1 MITKLTRDQK
11 SPATNMNLFDITEK
25 LISPYFVITGIP
37 LPYIIQ
43 FSAMAVS
50 PDSKGVLLFGGG
62 TIEPIHGEES
72 ILELRAITNK
82 PWFNS
87 WNVLNVTLKNKRGG
101 HVVIPLQ

>member
-1 MITKLTRDQK
+1 M
-11 SPATNMNLFDITEK
+11 
-25 LISPYFVITGIP
+25 
-37 LPYIIQ
+37 Q
-43 FSAMAVS
+43 FGAMAVS